1 MFSHF
6 YKSVNSVIN
15 KLAPLRHPNK
25 NIIRNRTKP
34 WITRGLRNSIK
45 KKNQFL
51 ESDDKIKYKL
61 YRNRITSLT
70 RLSKKMYFH
79 SYFQQGIN
87 MLISNNKKS
96 RKSIT
101 NLKDPS
107 TNKLAYKRNEVA
119 NILNKHFAT
128 IGQKLSSDI
137 PDSNTQFTEFLR
149 DINVNE
155 SFFNPVTPEEVEL
168 EILQTPSIKSFGL
181 YSFPI
186 NILKSSRCILS
197 SPIATIINT
206 SISSGTF

>member
-1 MFSHF
+1 MLTTCFRIST
-6 YKSVNSVIN
+6 NQLTPVIN

-45 KKNQFL
+45 KKTQFL

-128 IGQKLSSDI
+128 IGQKLSSYI
-137 PDSNTQFTEFLR
+137 PDSSTQFTEFLR
-149 DINVNE
+149 GINVNE
-155 SFFNPVTPEEVEL
+155 SFFFNPVTPEEVER
-168 EILQTPSIKSFGL
+168 TRNFANSIHQIVWPLFFPHQYFEVIEM
-181 YSFPI
+181 YSEF
-186 NILKSSRCILS
+186 STCYYH
-197 SPIATIINT
+197 
-206 SISSGTF
+206 